1 MLDDA
6 EPLFHLEVH
15 CAFVENRL
23 PPFEIV
29 ICGYLFPN
37 DDSWAL
43 VDQGLASARCAPAI
57 SRRHGFGIATKPCLH
72 AAECADCSWCRR
84 FRVTSYGCPSQ
95 LAEACAFLRV
105 DICRTRTV
113 ALCAQRSDGQD
124 MLSLQ
129 FRMLSFSCVRCAAGA
144 AAGDGFAVAAS
155 LAWACPRLRLASF
168 PYSRSW
174 DLLDQGLIKV
184 RCAQGCVVARCNM
197 KKSAVQVL

>member
-1 MLDDA
+1 MSL
-6 EPLFHLEVH
+6 LEVKGGYFPKRRQLGSGRSGLDQCSLRACH
-15 CAFVENRL
+15 QQAARL
-23 PPFEIV
+23 RY
-29 ICGYLFPN
+29 C
-37 DDSWAL
+37 DKAL
-43 VDQGLASARCAPAI
+43 LARRRMRC
-57 SRRHGFGIATKPCLH
+57 
-72 AAECADCSWCRR
+72 

-105 DICRTRTV
+105 DICRTRDTV

-184 RCAQGCVVARCNM
+184 RCTQVCVWSPGAT
-197 KKSAVQVL
+197 